1 MKLTKINNMNKQK
14 FVHYVMVTFTYSVGV
29 GTVGIIAFSFLTA
42 LKII

>member
-14 FVHYVMVTFTYSVGV
+14 FVHYIMMTFTYSVGV
-29 GTVGIIAFSFLTA
+29 GTTGLLIFSFLTA